1 MLPSRC
7 KEPLQRIVMLWPSM
21 ERSRPIMDPALVG
34 KAKARGPS
42 GALEALCC
50 SGFNAGGTISEGFGS
65 GLRMNAMAVLPWT
78 VGSEGSSTIP
88 PSTCVP
94 LNLLTA
100 ERILALLAEVTS
112 TASLRRRL
120 SDSPREAINSRMV
133 PPGSWESGPAGA
145 LPACPIKQV
154 SIQPSGTGLC
164 NSSSKL
170 WRIAFLITLNGGV

>member
-7 KEPLQRIVMLWPSM
+7 KEPLQRIVMLWPWM
-21 ERSRPIMDPALVG
+21 ERSRPIIDPALVG

-50 SGFNAGGTISEGFGS
+50 SGFDAGGTISEGFGS

-120 SDSPREAINSRMV
+120 SDSPS
-133 PPGSWESGPAGA
+133 
-145 LPACPIKQV
+145 
-154 SIQPSGTGLC
+154 
-164 NSSSKL
+164 
-170 WRIAFLITLNGGV
+170 